1 MSEWFI
7 PDYRKQSR
15 KEANSVKPQTII
27 ALSVLILAMLAC
39 ASSGDDGSRN
49 STAPGGAPGA
59 DDPLPQGDPA
69 QGKLLFSGQG
79 DGEFQCSA
87 CHSLQPDQRLVGP
100 SLAGIGITAATRLEG
115 YSAEEYLRES
125 ILQPNAYVVEG
136 FKPDIMPEN
145 LGKRMSAQQQA
156 DLIAY
161 LMTLK

>member
-1 MSEWFI
+1 M
-7 PDYRKQSR
+7 
-15 KEANSVKPQTII
+15 KPQTII

-39 ASSGDDGSRN
+39 ASSGGDGSRN
-49 STAPGGAPGA
+49 STDPGGAPGA

-69 QGKLLFSGQG
+69 QGELLFSGQG

-87 CHSLQPDQRLVGP
+87 CHSLQPGKTLVGP
-100 SLAGIGITAATRLEG
+100 SLADIGATAETRIEG

-125 ILQPNAYVVEG
+125 IVQPNAYIVTG
-136 FKPDIMPEN
+136 FQPDIMPEN